1 MQSHS
6 RMTLKIFF
14 FLLVIVSVSVS
25 AEMPQ
30 PYKSLIS
37 KYNFKKDSYSF
48 VVKNLTNP
56 QKKAVIYNG
65 SKNFNPDAVVDH
77 FFNQCQ
83 HIGYGQSHL
92 FDG

>member
-56 QKKAVIYNG
+56 KKKVVIYID
-65 SKNFNPDAVVDH
+65 FLLAQRDIHVCIRARILLPCYHVNPKT
-77 FFNQCQ
+77 C
-83 HIGYGQSHL
+83 L
-92 FDG
+92 

>member
-30 PYKSLIS
+30 PYKTLIS
-37 KYNFKKDSYSF
+37 KYLLHW
-48 VVKNLTNP
+48 KNWGL
-56 QKKAVIYNG
+56 IING
-65 SKNFNPDAVVDH
+65 DLIFTIRES
-77 FFNQCQ
+77 
-83 HIGYGQSHL
+83 
-92 FDG
+92 